1 MSDEELAKQADILNQ
16 LFFTRMEAQVDA
28 EVQEIL
34 NKCTEKI
41 AQEVYNECPVD
52 DGSKTLPHL
61 RDTMEIKKKYHNVKY
76 IGFGKTVYI
85 NKKKGLESGLIN
97 IVEYSRD
104 SKHRGFLERIVNRNV
119 PYVANELKSGI
130 EKIKIIK

>member
-41 AQEVYNECPVD
+41 AKEVYNECPVD
-52 DGSKTLPHL
+52 DGSKKLPHL

-76 IGFGKTVYI
+76 IGFGKTVYT

-97 IVEYSRD
+97 LVEYAYN
-104 SKHRGFLERIVNRNV
+104 SKHRGFLERIANRNV

-130 EKIKIIK
+130 EKIKIK